1 MAGVHAVREYLSCV
15 PLLRTLT
22 HLVQATVLLNANVAF
37 LAIPSVDTGENISR
51 TPQQIISY
59 ISVMTGAGS
68 ILIGLLLQ
76 RQYRVKPK
84 DTVDEAVGL
93 LSFEIFRLLIYLSS
107 PQVSFL
113 NARTHP
119 TRGVETLAIL
129 YSLPYALLIWRY
141 VRYWL

>member
-84 DTVDEAVGL
+84 DTVDEAVSL
-93 LSFEIFRLLIYLSS
+93 LFFEIFRLLIPLIASGQLPECQNS
-107 PQVSFL
+107 P
-113 NARTHP
+113 H
-119 TRGVETLAIL
+119 
-129 YSLPYALLIWRY
+129 
-141 VRYWL
+141 